1 MPYQYM
7 ASTLTVLVTNL
18 VPVETLTISLMEIR
32 PLNPVTACHPQVQ
45 ETVGAILSGP
55 PVKVGL
61 VLYSCSIINY
71 SSMNAHPSV
80 NFSKLSPVHDIL
92 TWQATRQ
99 FVVENPKGENDPLQ
113 IER

>member
-18 VPVETLTISLMEIR
+18 VPAETLTISLMEIR

-80 NFSKLSPVHDIL
+80 RFSKLSPAHDIL
-92 TWQATRQ
+92 T
-99 FVVENPKGENDPLQ
+99 
-113 IER
+113 

>member
-61 VLYSCSIINY
+61 VLYLYYMI
-71 SSMNAHPSV
+71 
-80 NFSKLSPVHDIL
+80 IL
-92 TWQATRQ
+92 T
-99 FVVENPKGENDPLQ
+99 
-113 IER
+113 